1 MAKQGYIPKIGDDVT
16 VPEHDGTFMVTTVD
30 RKARSANLV
39 LLRSDHRLE
48 QIPWGVLMP
57 LTKATR
63 EDCSQATAR
72 VVREVT
78 EKV

>member
-1 MAKQGYIPKIGDDVT
+1 MAKHGYVPKIGDEVE
-16 VPEHDGTFMVTTVD
+16 VPKHNGTFMVTTID